1 LGFIIPGYVYLTYRF
16 MAGDKDMSGS
26 RLQYISQ
33 YDPNNQMSLLSSRVF
48 LSVLVFTGHR
58 SVIGSDHLVLDY
70 YSTPSPLSILSVL
83 IVPPWF
89 SFFNQQG
96 LAFEC

>member
-1 LGFIIPGYVYLTYRF
+1 LDFIIPGYVYLTYRF

-33 YDPNNQMSLLSSRVF
+33 YDPNNEMSLLSSRVF

-70 YSTPSPLSILSVL
+70 YSTPITTIHPFSIDCSTMVL
-83 IVPPWF
+83 LLQPARAGF
-89 SFFNQQG
+89 
-96 LAFEC
+96 